1 MTVLAAIFWTSVGLL
16 VYTQLGYPLLL
27 TVLALLVPARP
38 EAAPGQEQPTVS
50 LIVAAHDEEAVIAAK
65 VANALALDWPRE
77 RLEVIVCA
85 DGCADATVARARAA
99 GADQV
104 LDLDRCGKIPA
115 LDAGVAASRGE
126 LLVFSDA
133 NVSLEADAV
142 ARLVSA
148 FDDAAVGYVCGE
160 VSFVQAT
167 TGPGADNQEGLYWR
181 YEMAV
186 RSLESKLR
194 SVTAGNGGIQATRR
208 STYVVIDPRMDHDI
222 CLPFTMVKR
231 GWRAIYAPEARGLE
245 KMVPSIDGEFA
256 RKRRFMAHVWTTM
269 LAGGMLSPRGYGV
282 LYSLMIFSHRVLRY
296 SATELHLV
304 VLVTNI
310 VLLGHGW
317 VYDATLAAQIA
328 LLLAAALGRAVR
340 LRPLLVARYYVLM
353 NAAITLGLWDYLRR
367 GTPLTWESPEG
378 TR

>member
-1 MTVLAAIFWTSVGLL
+1 MTVLAAIFWTSLVLL

-38 EAAPGQEQPTVS
+38 EPAPGHEQPTVS

-65 VANALALDWPRE
+65 VANALALNWPRE

-99 GADQV
+99 GADKV

-142 ARLVSA
+142 ARLVAA

-160 VSFVQAT
+160 VSFVQAGA
-167 TGPGADNQEGLYWR
+167 GPGADNQEGLYWR

-304 VLVTNI
+304 ALVTNI

-317 VYDATLAAQIA
+317 VYDATPAQRRQVWEEGVRA
-328 LLLAAALGRAVR
+328 MAEKRKPKFVGR
-340 LRPLLVARYYVLM
+340 
-353 NAAITLGLWDYLRR
+353 
-367 GTPLTWESPEG
+367 
-378 TR
+378 